1 MLNTTKSTTTAT
13 VRSPRS
19 VSTVDLLVRHW
30 RNASPA
36 ERIAFGRAVG
46 VTELWDD
53 AIEPNLT

>member
-1 MLNTTKSTTTAT
+1 MLNTTKDTTMAT
-13 VRSPRS
+13 RSPRS

-46 VTELWDD
+46 VVEIWDD
-53 AIEPNLT
+53 AIEPNLA